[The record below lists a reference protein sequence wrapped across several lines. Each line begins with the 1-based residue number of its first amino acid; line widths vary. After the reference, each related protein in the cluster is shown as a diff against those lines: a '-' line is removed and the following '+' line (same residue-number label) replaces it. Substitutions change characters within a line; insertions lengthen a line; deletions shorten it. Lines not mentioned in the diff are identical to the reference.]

1 MTVCVW
7 VCLHLVCFFKQKT
20 AYEMRISDW
29 SSDVCSSDLAA
40 AAGTGGGG
48 DGKHAVG
55 AGRAMSATK
64 ANHEGG
70 CACGAVRY
78 RAAGDLRP
86 VVACHCSQ
94 CRKAFTNYG
103 AFTAVERAGL
113 SIENEDEV
121 TWHAS
126 ALGVGCGCGRHC
138 GSALFGERRA
148 ADYISIAAG
157 TLDQPRP

>member
-1 MTVCVW
+1 
-7 VCLHLVCFFKQKT
+7 
-20 AYEMRISDW
+20 
-29 SSDVCSSDLAA
+29 
-40 AAGTGGGG
+40 
-48 DGKHAVG
+48 
-55 AGRAMSATK
+55 MSATK

-126 ALGVGCGCGRHC
+126 SPGVRRGFCRHC
-138 GSALFGERRA
+138 GSALFWERRA

-157 TLDQPRP
+157 TLDQPSGMRQMRHIFAADKADFRSEERRVGKECGRTCKTRGWAHHQKK

>member
-1 MTVCVW
+1 
-7 VCLHLVCFFKQKT
+7 
-20 AYEMRISDW
+20 MRISDW
-29 SSDVCSSDLAA
+29 SSDVCSSDLA

-113 SIENEDEV
+113 RIENEDEV

-126 ALGVGCGCGRHC
+126 PPGVRRGFCRPF
-138 GSALFGERRA
+138 GSAPVG
-148 ADYISIAAG
+148 
-157 TLDQPRP
+157 

>member
-1 MTVCVW
+1 
-7 VCLHLVCFFKQKT
+7 
-20 AYEMRISDW
+20 
-29 SSDVCSSDLAA
+29 
-40 AAGTGGGG
+40 
-48 DGKHAVG
+48 
-55 AGRAMSATK
+55 MSATK

-70 CACGAVRY
+70 CACGAVRC

-126 ALGVGCGCGRHC
+126 SPGVRRGISEEHTSELQSLMRISYAVFCLKTKKIHKNTHTPHLLGNNT
-138 GSALFGERRA
+138 
-148 ADYISIAAG
+148 I
-157 TLDQPRP
+157 T